1 MFEHPVFGE
10 RFREEL
16 DRLFHWRRD
25 VRRFERR
32 PLPEDSLPSLIE
44 RACCAPSVGF
54 SQPWRFVRVREYE
67 RRAKVRAIFEHCNAE
82 ALARQ
87 SADRASLYARLKLS
101 GLDEAPEHVAV
112 FVDADPATGAGL
124 GRATMPETLA
134 YSAVLA
140 IHTLLAR
147 RRRRGHRRRLGVDPR
162 PGSGR
167 QRAGSAGGVA
177 IGGVSVHRLSERAFR
192 SAGAGAGGLGAPP
205 AGAGVRAG
213 AVSCFPPAAAVMP
226 AGGGSRQELGIA
238 CRSCSAPSCDPGIG
252 RWPSEMTI

>member
-32 PLPEDSLPSLIE
+32 PLPEDSPPSLIE
-44 RACCAPSVGF
+44 RACCAPSVGL

-87 SADRASLYARLKLS
+87 SEDRAGLYARLKLS

-140 IHTLLAR
+140 IHTAWLAAAAE
-147 RRRRGHRRRLGVDPR
+147 GIGVGWVSILDPHE
-162 PGSGR
+162 GR
-167 QRAGSAGGVA
+167 QRAGGARRGGDWWGICASAIRASIPKCRNWSARDGSTALPVREF
-177 IGGVSVHRLSERAFR
+177 VLER
-192 SAGAGAGGLGAPP
+192 
-205 AGAGVRAG
+205 
-213 AVSCFPPAAAVMP
+213 
-226 AGGGSRQELGIA
+226 
-238 CRSCSAPSCDPGIG
+238 
-252 RWPSEMTI
+252 